1 MTIRCISKAIAAV
14 AAVAALAVAG
24 PVSAASADE
33 TAAPATTIAVSAS
46 AKSLDSDPQIRNSML
61 GYYEYIGAEDAV
73 AWFEQVRAD
82 PSRAPYLRL
91 GEANSATSIDNAIK
105 AALSVKHGNT
115 LRTNDNNFRG
125 LAPLRISHLLTAM
138 AETASDWMYSKGS
151 MQHQNYNPF
160 DYGDYSAAGQNIAY
174 GYLDPYAGW
183 YFTEKA
189 AYDLGSRNEN
199 IVGHYLNLTKSGY
212 TVTGYGDTGKYS
224 AQNFAASSSD
234 KGLSVDAY
242 VASLVGYKLLIANY
256 SGGSDGSSKPEQGG
270 TETPVYRLYNPNSG
284 LHHYTTSKAETDHL
298 VSVGWRYENVSF
310 TVSSKGYPVYR
321 VYNPNDGTHHYTMSQ
336 AEARSLIRSG
346 WNDEGI
352 AWHVPGDGSIPV
364 YRLYNP
370 NNGEHVFTT
379 SFTEYEKVGASGWT
393 QESVA
398 WIALK

>member
-1 MTIRCISKAIAAV
+1 MKAPHFLSRLMGVIAAIA
-14 AAVAALAVAG
+14 LSVAG
-24 PVSAASADE
+24 TATASAAEPNSTIVTN
-33 TAAPATTIAVSAS
+33 TASTSRTIS
-46 AKSLDSDPQIRNSML
+46 SDPQIRNSML
-61 GYYEYIGAEDAV
+61 GYYEYIGAQDAV
-73 AWFEQVRAD
+73 AWFDQVRAD
-82 PSRAPYLRL
+82 PSRAQYLRL

-125 LAPLRISHLLTAM
+125 LALLRVSHLLTAM
-138 AETASDWMYSKGS
+138 AETASDWMYSKGT

-160 DYGDYSAAGQNIAY
+160 DYGSYSAAGQNIAY

-183 YFTEKA
+183 YFAEKT

-199 IVGHYLNLTKSGY
+199 VVGHYLNLTSSSY
-212 TVTGYGDTGKYS
+212 NVTGYGDTGKYA
-224 AQNFAASSSD
+224 AQNFGGSTSD
-234 KGLSVDAY
+234 TGMSVDAY
-242 VASLVGYKLLIANY
+242 VASLVGYKLLIAHSNG
-256 SGGSDGSSKPEQGG
+256 SGSTPSEPDDNG
-270 TETPVYRLYNPNSG
+270 TETPVYRLYNPNDG
-284 LHHYTTSKAETDHL
+284 LHHYTTSKKESDHL

-321 VYNPNDGTHHYTMSQ
+321 LYNPNDGTHHYTMSRQ
-336 AEARSLIRSG
+336 EADSLVRVG

-352 AWHVPGDGSIPV
+352 GWHVPGNGTVPV

-379 SFTEYEKVGASGWT
+379 SFNEYESVGSKGWT